1 MRISKSVN
9 LYLGE
14 LYLCY
19 GRHYRKSVLCRAAK
33 EHDQDSAEPGKD
45 FAMRNHTAQLR
56 SAKVLCRELFTNR
69 TAKVFAVSPARTTR
83 QNVVNPQPRYL
94 SCAGPFPWYLSLSCA
109 SSNGRTAHFS
119 PVPCASSKG
128 RTAHFSPLSCASCRQ
143 HGTCPLPRS
152 KATALCRVFP
162 VNNTAYLQYGPSRK

>member
-33 EHDQDSAEPGKD
+33 EHGQDSAEPGKD

-69 TAKVFAVSPARTTR
+69 TAKV
-83 QNVVNPQPRYL
+83 L
-94 SCAGPFPWYLSLSCA
+94 
-109 SSNGRTAHFS
+109 
-119 PVPCASSKG
+119 PCAL
-128 RTAHFSPLSCASCRQ
+128 RAL
-143 HGTCPLPRS
+143 HGTQLSEYGNPDICRVPDLSRGIY
-152 KATALCRVFP
+152 LCRVRRAKAARQRSVRTGKTHFP
-162 VNNTAYLQYGPSRK
+162 VVRGCFGSQTPSE